1 MEAPVLSDA
10 EIVDIL
16 QARIDEGRAVIAK
29 FEEAIAAIRAQ
40 KPLAAPA
47 PRLGV
52 LALKNGRRIPVAAGS
67 PGARV
72 LSLCDDPISL
82 PAIVR
87 QAEAIGLRAGT
98 VRVFVDRLVAS
109 GHLTRTGKSRATR
122 YVAK

>member
-1 MEAPVLSDA
+1 VLSDA

-47 PRLGV
+47 SSAPRFGV

-109 GHLTRTGKSRATR
+109 GHLQRTGKSRATR